1 VNTSNLETAHS
12 IRNNID
18 LFLKNELFPRL
29 ELLFDEYD
37 FEDGIIRLDEL
48 TLDLSVEKGADFS
61 NLPTEIYRQLKEKID
76 RQMPFPVELKSDY
89 TDNPES
95 EKQNV
100 RRISTA
106 QNSGHVFLFFLEN
119 GYLPWYGKEEQIDS
133 FTLPEI
139 WEKNLDDQ
147 LFFRKLDQ
155 ILGASETAADRFILQ
170 FPDEMIT
177 AYLRRKNLRIHA
189 ETSAI
194 LKISQNLD
202 KNGRHIFLKLLIRL
216 AHDDFPGVSEIFDR
230 LIFGVM
236 MEEKRVSKK
245 TDIPEIEQFKK
256 LFQRIL
262 PETSLQDSVLE
273 KIDLLIEGQS
283 LESNLSK
290 KSEEQSPDKTMK
302 IDVEKLED
310 KTIPFNL
317 ETEYS
322 SKFQSQQFLDE
333 NEGVMWVQNA
343 GLILLHPFLKQFF
356 TTTGIIG
363 KQGNMAHENFDLAVQ
378 SLHFLATG
386 NENAFEGNLVFEKF
400 LCGVP
405 LKTSVQKQSLLTDQI
420 KNEANE
426 LLIEVV
432 RHWAAL
438 KNTSADGLRQMFIQ
452 RDGKLYQEDDK
463 YKLIVERKAQDLL
476 LERLSW
482 NIAVIK
488 LPWISNILF
497 TEW

>member
-1 VNTSNLETAHS
+1 MDTSKLETAHS

-18 LFLKNELFPRL
+18 VFLKDELFPRL
-29 ELLFDEYD
+29 ETLFDEYEFYD
-37 FEDGIIRLDEL
+37 EIVRFDEL
-48 TLDLSVEKGADFS
+48 TLNLSVRKGHDFS
-61 NLPTEIYRQLKEKID
+61 QLPDEIYRQLKEKID
-76 RQMPFPVELKSDY
+76 RQMPFPMELKSDY
-89 TDNPES
+89 SDNPES
-95 EKQNV
+95 EEHNV
-100 RRISTA
+100 RRISAA
-106 QNSGHVFLFFLEN
+106 QNSGSVFLFFLEN

-133 FTLPEI
+133 FTLPEN
-139 WEKNLDDQ
+139 WEKNLDNKE
-147 LFFRKLDQ
+147 FFRNLDQ
-155 ILGASETAADRFILQ
+155 ILGRSETAADRFILQ
-170 FPDEMIT
+170 FQDEMIT

-194 LKISQNLD
+194 LKVSQNLD
-202 KNGRHIFLKLLIRL
+202 KDGRRIFLKLLIRL

-236 MEEKRVSKK
+236 MEEKRISIK

-262 PETSLQDSVLE
+262 PETSLQDSMLE
-273 KIDLLIEGQS
+273 KIDWLIEGKSFIPDEIHHFQETKP
-283 LESNLSK
+283 ES
-290 KSEEQSPDKTMK
+290 
-302 IDVEKLED
+302 
-310 KTIPFNL
+310 
-317 ETEYS
+317 
-322 SKFQSQQFLDE
+322 FLDE
-333 NEGVMWVQNA
+333 EYNHIWVQNA

-363 KQGNMAHENFDLAVQ
+363 KQGILTHENYDLAVQ

-405 LKTSVQKQSLLTDQI
+405 LKTSVQKQSLLTDLI

-432 RHWAAL
+432 RHWTVL
-438 KNTSADGLRQMFIQ
+438 KNTSADGLREAFIQ
-452 RDGKLYQEDDK
+452 RDGKLFQEDDR
-463 YKLIVERKAQDLL
+463 YKLIVERKAQDVL
-476 LERLSW
+476 LESLSW

>member
-1 VNTSNLETAHS
+1 M
-12 IRNNID
+12 
-18 LFLKNELFPRL
+18 FLKNELFPRI

-37 FEDGIIRLDEL
+37 FEDEIIRLDEL
-48 TLDLSVEKGADFS
+48 TLDLSVQKGNDFS

-76 RQMPFPVELKSDY
+76 LQMPFPKELKS
-89 TDNPES
+89 NSGESFES

-100 RRISTA
+100 RRISAT
-106 QNSGHVFLFFLEN
+106 QHSENVFLFFLEN
-119 GYLPWYGKEEQIDS
+119 GYLPWYGKEEQINS

-139 WEKNLDDQ
+139 WEKNLDNKE
-147 LFFRKLDQ
+147 FFRELDQ
-155 ILGASETAADRFILQ
+155 ILGRSETAADRFIIQ
-170 FPDEMIT
+170 FSDETVT

-189 ETSAI
+189 ETYAI
-194 LKISQNLD
+194 LKVSQNLD
-202 KNGRHIFLKLLIRL
+202 KDGRRIFLKLLIRL

-236 MEEKRVSKK
+236 MEEKRISKK
-245 TDIPEIEQFKK
+245 TDIPEIEQFKN

-273 KIDLLIEGQS
+273 KIDWLIEGKPIIPNEIQHFQETKP
-283 LESNLSK
+283 ES
-290 KSEEQSPDKTMK
+290 
-302 IDVEKLED
+302 
-310 KTIPFNL
+310 
-317 ETEYS
+317 
-322 SKFQSQQFLDE
+322 FLDE
-333 NEGVMWVQNA
+333 ENNPIWVQNA
-343 GLILLHPFLKQFF
+343 GLVLLHPFLKQFF
-356 TTTGIIG
+356 TTTGITG
-363 KQGNMAHENFDLAVQ
+363 KQEILTHENFDLAVQ

-405 LKTSVQKQSLLTDQI
+405 LKTPVQKQSLLTDQI

-432 RHWAAL
+432 RHWTVL
-438 KNTSADGLRQMFIQ
+438 KNTSTDGLRQMFIQ
-452 RDGKLYQEDDK
+452 RDGKLIQEDDR

-476 LERLSW
+476 LERLPW